1 MRHNSIAPFW
11 AKEDKMK
18 KEMLSSITNALNS
31 PRAKTRLAQEFA
43 TPFDMFFDEMVAQ
56 TFPGFSNGFGQDFF
70 EKGSY
75 PKVNILNTDGAIIIE
90 AAVPGLEKDAISIEC
105 TEGILTIA
113 GSSNQIHEHNNY
125 VHREI
130 KRSSFSRSFRLDDN
144 LDAEKISAEMKN
156 GLLILT
162 VPKKKPEEVEPR
174 TKKIFIS

>member
-1 MRHNSIAPFW
+1 
-11 AKEDKMK
+11 MK
-18 KEMLSSITNALNS
+18 KDMLSSITNALNS

-56 TFPGFSNGFGQDFF
+56 TFPGFSSGFGQDFF

-75 PKVNILNTDGAIIIE
+75 PKVNILNAEHAVMIE
-90 AAVPGLEKDAISIEC
+90 AAVPGLEKEAISIEY
-105 TEGILTIA
+105 TEGVLTIA
-113 GSSNQIHEHNNY
+113 GSSNQVHEQHHY

-162 VPKKKPEEVEPR
+162 IPKKRPEEVEPK
-174 TKKIFIS
+174 TKRISIS